1 MLAVMARCSSRCPG
15 YCASREPLC
24 STVTATGARTLAI
37 LNLVQFLEP
46 VLVSPIGASGGFD
59 ANGSPLTYRRAVD
72 AISSKKVDAKS
83 MITHAYPGLE
93 SVQKALSEDCR
104 DPGYVERYRSDAE
117 GVNQAQIPSRFPLGT

>member
-1 MLAVMARCSSRCPG
+1 VLYGHGHRG
-15 YCASREPLC
+15 KDI
-24 STVTATGARTLAI
+24 GI

-93 SVQKALSEDCR
+93 SVQKALGEDCR
-104 DPGYVERYRSDAE
+104 DPGYVK
-117 GVNQAQIPSRFPLGT
+117 GIVQMLKG